1 MSQID
6 KTQEEYNE
14 LVKKHQPTDSKVKN
28 FFSAYL
34 VGGLICLLGQII
46 IELLLGTGLSLTEAS
61 SYTGLIL
68 IVVGAVLTGFGVYDE
83 LAQFAGGGTIIPIT
97 GFANAIVAPAMEYR
111 QEGYILGL
119 GKQIYSIAGPVL
131 TYGIL
136 SAFLIGVIKL
146 LIG

>member
-6 KTQEEYNE
+6 KTQEEYNK
-14 LVKKHQPTDSKVKN
+14 LVKKYQPSDSKVKN

-34 VGGLICLLGQII
+34 VGGLICLIGQII
-46 IELLLGTGLSLTEAS
+46 IELLVGTGLELTDAA

-68 IVVGAVLTGFGVYDE
+68 ILVGAVLTGFGVYDE

-119 GKQIYSIAGPVL
+119 GKQIYSVAGPVI

-146 LIG
+146 LLG